1 MEHQA
6 LQCIGM
12 TPLDEFR
19 ELVPEGHNLTEE
31 ELTTMRDLVDLQVD
45 LILDSWI
52 ASKADHK
59 GPKL

>member
-1 MEHQA
+1 
-6 LQCIGM
+6 M

-31 ELTTMRDLVDLQVD
+31 QLIAMRDLFDLQVD

-52 ASKADHK
+52 ASKTDHDS
-59 GPKL
+59 PKL